1 MLRRDMTVILFSS
14 PEPRLVAGKGHGSEL
29 YRGFAWVWANQL
41 KACKSYRDQGRA
53 TFVWRRMILLYE
65 WRMLSIILGVNCC
78 PLSLCEEREYLAGVF
93 WGLRGSLASVTP
105 LFVSA
110 WDFLCV
116 MCVVFLILFSRA
128 CVKRERV
135 WCECY
140 VLLVKCWDDVWCQR
154 NACRKSVF
162 PFAMKPRNAMMSS
175 VVCLCDRKDV
185 WLFRLS
191 QK

>member
-1 MLRRDMTVILFSS
+1 MIK
-14 PEPRLVAGKGHGSEL
+14 EGPR
-29 YRGFAWVWANQL
+29 
-41 KACKSYRDQGRA
+41 
-53 TFVWRRMILLYE
+53 
-65 WRMLSIILGVNCC
+65 
-78 PLSLCEEREYLAGVF
+78 LCEEEWSFCMNGECCQSYWVWIVVLYLYVKREYLAGVF

-135 WCECY
+135 WWECY

-154 NACRKSVF
+154 NTCRKSVF
-162 PFAMKPRNAMMSS
+162 PLQWSLGMRWCHQSS
-175 VVCLCDRKDV
+175 VDVIEKKCLVVPSFAKV
-185 WLFRLS
+185 KTHTEVKLWLVQNKTMTLFLRC
-191 QK
+191 

>member
-1 MLRRDMTVILFSS
+1 MLRRDVTVILFSS

-105 LFVSA
+105 FVRVCLRFPVCHVCCFSYSLFTCMCEKRTCVMRV
-110 WDFLCV
+110 LCV
-116 MCVVFLILFSRA
+116 VSEMLRRCVMS
-128 CVKRERV
+128 K
-135 WCECY
+135 
-140 VLLVKCWDDVWCQR
+140 KC
-154 NACRKSVF
+154 
-162 PFAMKPRNAMMSS
+162 
-175 VVCLCDRKDV
+175 
-185 WLFRLS
+185 LS
-191 QK
+191 QVRFSLCNEA